1 LTNVNLFLRSDEK
14 FSFVKSRTSIK
25 SETKSIIGSNTK
37 INSPQKIS
45 KFKFIED
52 ENVEMGNASF
62 YLYSI

>member
-1 LTNVNLFLRSDEK
+1 LINLNLFLRSNDK
-14 FSFVKSRTSIK
+14 FSFIKSHASIK
-25 SETKSIIGSNTK
+25 SETKSIIGSNKK